1 MDIVDLIIT
10 IIIILVFSVVYFFN
24 FYFTGMKAIQDGWET
39 KGYKCNPMIIPFTG
53 TIWAGTPEANAEGI
67 SGHTKRSAEANFAD
81 CVKNL
86 MQNNLEILLEPIKG
100 SLGGLT
106 KIAGN
111 LTSSMD
117 DILSYMDSFR
127 ETIGSMTGGLS
138 GIFGNI
144 LGTFNASFGEIGKLG
159 ESIMAVMYILMYI
172 MQTTILLGQSLFDGP
187 IGGTMRLF
195 GG

>member
-10 IIIILVFSVVYFFN
+10 IIIFLIFSLVSFFN
-24 FYFTGMKAIQDGWET
+24 FYFTGIQSIRDGWET
-39 KGYKCNPMIIPFTG
+39 EGYKCNPLIIPFTG
-53 TIWAGTPEANAEGI
+53 TIWAGTSEAEAEGI
-67 SGHTKRSAEANFAD
+67 AGHTKRSAEANFAD

-86 MQNNLEILLEPIKG
+86 MQNNLDILLQPIKD
-100 SLGGLT
+100 SLGGLS

-117 DILSYMDSFR
+117 DMLSYMDSFR
-127 ETIGSMTGGLS
+127 ETIGNMTSGLS

-144 LGTFNASFGEIGKLG
+144 LGSFNASFGEIGKLG

-172 MQTTILLGQSLFDGP
+172 MQTTVLLGQSLFDGP
-187 IGGTMRLF
+187 IGGAMKLL
-195 GG
+195 G

>member
-86 MQNNLEILLEPIKG
+86 TKDNLEILLQPIKG
-100 SLGGLT
+100 SLGGLS

-117 DILSYMDSFR
+117 DMLSYMDSFR
-127 ETIGSMTGGLS
+127 ETIGNMTSGLS

-144 LGTFNASFGEIGKLG
+144 LGSFNASFGEIGKLG

-172 MQTTILLGQSLFDGP
+172 MQTTVLLGQSLFDGP
-187 IGGTMRLF
+187 IGGAMKLL
-195 GG
+195 G

>member
-24 FYFTGMKAIQDGWET
+24 FYFTGMKAIQTGWET

-53 TIWAGTPEANAEGI
+53 TIWAGTSEANAEGI

-86 MQNNLEILLEPIKG
+86 TKDNLEILLQPIKG
-100 SLGGLT
+100 SLGGLS

-117 DILSYMDSFR
+117 DMLSYMDSFR
-127 ETIGSMTGGLS
+127 ETIGNMTSGLS

-144 LGTFNASFGEIGKLG
+144 LGSFNASFGEIGKLG

-172 MQTTILLGQSLFDGP
+172 MQTTVLLGQSLFDGP
-187 IGGTMRLF
+187 IGGAMKLL
-195 GG
+195 G

>member
-10 IIIILVFSVVYFFN
+10 IIIILVFSIVYFFN
-24 FYFTGMKAIQDGWET
+24 YYFTGMKAIQDGWET

-53 TIWAGTPEANAEGI
+53 TIWAGTPEAEGD
-67 SGHTKRSAEANFAD
+67 HTKRTAEANFAD

-86 MQNNLEILLEPIKG
+86 TKDNLEILLQPIKG

-111 LTSSMD
+111 LTNSMD
-117 DILSYMDSFR
+117 DMLSYIDSFR
-127 ETIGSMTGGLS
+127 ETIGNMTSGLS

-144 LGTFNASFGEIGKLG
+144 SSSFNTSFGEIGKLG
-159 ESIMAVMYILMYI
+159 ESVMAVMYIFIYI
-172 MQTTILLGQSLFDGP
+172 MQTTVLLGQSLFDGP
-187 IGGTMRLF
+187 IGGVMKLL
-195 GG
+195 G

>member
-10 IIIILVFSVVYFFN
+10 IIIILVFSIVYFFN
-24 FYFTGMKAIQDGWET
+24 YYFTGMKAIQDGWET

-53 TIWAGTPEANAEGI
+53 TIWAGTPEAEGD
-67 SGHTKRSAEANFAD
+67 HTKRTAEANFAD

-86 MQNNLEILLEPIKG
+86 TKDNLEILLQPIKG

-111 LTSSMD
+111 LTNSMD
-117 DILSYMDSFR
+117 DMLSYIDSFR
-127 ETIGSMTGGLS
+127 ETIGNMTSGLS

-144 LGTFNASFGEIGKLG
+144 SSSFNTSFGEIGKLG
-159 ESIMAVMYILMYI
+159 ECNGCYVHIYLHNANNSFIR
-172 MQTTILLGQSLFDGP
+172 SKSF
-187 IGGTMRLF
+187 
-195 GG
+195 